1 MDLATRDSAG
11 DRLGLLFERH
21 RSELYALARRMSG
34 DPEEARDLV
43 QETFLRAA
51 RRIDSLPESSSR
63 ARAWLYRILV
73 NLCRD
78 RWRRAA
84 VRRHARAH
92 IAAGRANARDARPGG
107 SPAEAAAVARST
119 VQRALSWLSPRRR
132 AVVVLHEIEGL
143 DSREVARR
151 LGIGPVTVRWHL
163 SAARRELRRRLSDG
177 DS

>member
-1 MDLATRDSAG
+1 MNLATRESSSE
-11 DRLGLLFERH
+11 RLGELFERH
-21 RSELYALARRMSG
+21 RAELYALARRMSG

-51 RRIDSLPESSSR
+51 RRIDALPGSGAW

-84 VRRHARAH
+84 VRRDARTQ
-92 IAAGRANARDARPGG
+92 IVAGRADTRDSRPGA
-107 SPAEAAAVARST
+107 SPAEAAAVARAT

-163 SAARRELRRRLSDG
+163 SAARREMRRRLNDANE
-177 DS
+177 